1 MIAQNRPDQMSPM
14 QLEMLAREFD
24 GDVSP
29 LLSAEGYKGLT
40 ISSPISL
47 LSCLLLYRNN
57 NPTLVTHLPRLPC
70 SLQALEHQTS
80 NPTILN
86 NNNQHHNPAHLLKR
100 YRFNKGISKNN
111 WLYYNNNNVNY
122 RQPRKLLLQ
131 LVIHPTSTGRI
142 QVADPLDLSLHLE
155 WGRIVQTH
163 RPHTS
168 HP

>member
-57 NPTLVTHLPRLPC
+57 NPTLVTHLLRLPC
-70 SLQALEHQTS
+70 SLLALGHQTS
-80 NPTILN
+80 NLTIHSN
-86 NNNQHHNPAHLLKR
+86 NSQHHNRVRLLKR
-100 YRFNKGISKNN
+100 YRYNKGISKNN
-111 WLYYNNNNVNY
+111 WLYCNINSVNY
-122 RQPRKLLLQ
+122 KLRQKLLLQ
-131 LVIHPTSTGRI
+131 LVIH
-142 QVADPLDLSLHLE
+142 
-155 WGRIVQTH
+155 
-163 RPHTS
+163 HT
-168 HP
+168 